1 MDKYRS
7 ISFDKFD
14 ELLQIEKFNF
24 YKLSRTSKNLTSINQ
39 KNSSNI
45 FDFGEKSLFEIS
57 EIIGELDL
65 IISADTSINHLA
77 GILGKKSILL
87 LNYNNDWRWFDDKS
101 KNHWYPSVKIIKQSN
116 FNSWDKVFENLII
129 EVEEMYKK
137 KGQ

>member
-24 YKLSRTSKNLTSINQ
+24 YKLSRTSKNPTSINQ
-39 KNSSNI
+39 KNLSNI

-116 FNSWDKVFENLII
+116 FNSWDKVFEN
-129 EVEEMYKK
+129 
-137 KGQ
+137 